1 MADEVLDAPV
11 GVAEPV
17 VAPEVQEQPSLR
29 DTIAA
34 AVAKQREPTK
44 EEAAPKSEEPAKS
57 EAKPDGERARDE
69 SGRFA
74 KTEAKAETAQPEP
87 IGKVEDQPHDPAKAA
102 DEALRPPTSWSPTA
116 KAAFNELPQPVKDA
130 ISKREQEVN
139 NGFAKLADYKP
150 LDQWIDLAKQSGTDL
165 NTALQNY
172 RSIELRLEQDFVG
185 GIAHLAQRQNVH
197 PVQLAQAILSRFGV
211 SPQNGEAASQQAHQ
225 TAQVDLSPIQE
236 ELRALRDHISQQEMA
251 TVNSEIERFASDAKQ
266 HPYFANVKAD
276 MGRLIETGQAQ
287 NLDDAYD
294 MACWANKEIRALLIK
309 QQAMPQSAKAEDA
322 VQRAKAADKATG
334 GAPAAGFSPAAP
346 KVAAGASIRDTIRA
360 AVDAQRG
367 V

>member
-1 MADEVLDAPV
+1 MADEVLDAPQ
-11 GVAEPV
+11 GAAETV
-17 VAPEVQEQPSLR
+17 VATESQEQPSLR

-34 AVAKQREPTK
+34 AVAKQREP
-44 EEAAPKSEEPAKS
+44 EAPKAEEPVKS
-57 EAKPDGERARDE
+57 EAKPDGDRARDE

-74 KTEAKAETAQPEP
+74 KTEPKAETSKPEEAAKADPQPE
-87 IGKVEDQPHDPAKAA
+87 DPQKAA

-130 ISKREQEVN
+130 IFKREQEVN
-139 NGFAKLADYKP
+139 NGFAKLAEYKP

-165 NTALQNY
+165 NSALQNY

-185 GIAHLAQRQNVH
+185 GIAHLAQRQNFH

-211 SPQNGEAASQQAHQ
+211 SPQNGEAAVPQAHQ
-225 TAQVDLSPIQE
+225 QAQVDLSPIHE
-236 ELRALRDHISQQEMA
+236 ELRALRDHVTQQEMLA
-251 TVNSEIERFASDAKQ
+251 VNSEIDRFASDAKQ

-287 NLDDAYD
+287 NLEDAYD

-309 QQAMPQSAKAEDA
+309 QQAMPQSAAKAEDA

-334 GAPAAGFSPAAP
+334 GAPAAGFSPAGP

>member
-1 MADEVLDAPV
+1 MADEVLDAPA
-11 GVAEPV
+11 GAAEPV

-74 KTEAKAETAQPEP
+74 RTEAKAEAPKPE
-87 IGKVEDQPHDPAKAA
+87 EAAKA
-102 DEALRPPTSWSPTA
+102 DLQPQDPPKVDGEGLRPPTSWSPTA

-225 TAQVDLSPIQE
+225 QAVDLSPIQE